1 VYLGVVTLA
10 NAKILTSTSN
20 FTGWNFFFKISQTLA
35 FVVFFLILS
44 VIRSYDP
51 LYGVFPRIF
60 VHLLTYFALF
70 FVSSAL
76 VIVDNGLHL
85 VQHEISVI
93 MENRDEE
100 RQKQI
105 DIERANDHA
114 VQKRRITDIKYRG
127 FAFSQEAG

>member
-1 VYLGVVTLA
+1 LGVVTLA

-20 FTGWNFFFKISQTLA
+20 FTGWNFFFTISQTLA
-35 FVVFFLILS
+35 YVVFFLVLS

-70 FVSSAL
+70 FISSAL

-85 VQHEISVI
+85 VQHEISEFI
-93 MENRDEE
+93 ERRDEKK
-100 RQKQI
+100 QKEL
-105 DIERANDHA
+105 DIAKANDHA
-114 VQKRRITDIKYRG
+114 VQTRRITDIKYRG